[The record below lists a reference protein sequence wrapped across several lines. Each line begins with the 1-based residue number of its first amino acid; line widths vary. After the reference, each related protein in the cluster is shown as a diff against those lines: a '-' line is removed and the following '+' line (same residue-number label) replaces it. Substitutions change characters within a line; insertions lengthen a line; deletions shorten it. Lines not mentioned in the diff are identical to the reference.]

1 MNATERFNLNT
12 VESFL
17 KPLNKEGYRYSLT
30 ERWIPSGILQ
40 NSNKVR
46 EMRAKVTAARNAYMK
61 AVGRNAERNV
71 VRQFHAN
78 YTTWYNEIM
87 KPKRNKAENLK
98 TLKSLI
104 GTGNKKALNAFIA
117 ELNANSGR
125 SANHRAKAAAL
136 KTEANAK
143 AAANLAA
150 KKAKAKANLEKLRIT
165 KANLESKRNAL
176 ELQIFKIMNQM
187 RPLLNMANN

>member
-125 SANHRAKAAAL
+125 TANHRAKAAAL

-150 KKAKAKANLEKLRIT
+150 KKAKAKANLEKLRII
-165 KANLESKRNAL
+165 KANL